1 MARTQANTPWSPKS
15 ELKSALNWT
24 SDLIV
29 IRSVSP
35 ARCANVRTYTPD
47 QTVAAMLPSI
57 AIVGRPNVGKSSL
70 FNRLVGQPVAI
81 VDPTPGVTRD
91 RLLHEV
97 ERDGFRFEIVDTGGI
112 GIVDEHRLESDI
124 YRQVDRAIGA
134 ADRIIF
140 LTDGRDGV
148 THLDRDIA
156 HRLRPLKDRV
166 ILVVNK
172 IDHDGLDNELHQ
184 FSSLGL
190 GEAIGISA
198 AQVIGISTMVEKV
211 CEDLPQARIG
221 HNEPPRP
228 ADGRISICLA
238 GRRNVGK
245 SSLTNALCGEERVI
259 VADLPGTTRDAVDVP
274 IDRPEGIFTL
284 IDTAGLRKKNQ
295 IEEDLEFYA
304 ACRTERAI
312 KRADVILLVLDASD
326 EVGAV
331 DKKIAHFCEVEGKPT
346 VIVINKWDLAEKGG
360 ASRDQYT
367 TWLRD
372 RLPGLKYAPIA
383 YTCAL
388 TGAHIGEA
396 LKLATELHAETQ
408 QRVTTSQLNDLLE
421 LAVQRRRPRKV
432 GPVHTKI
439 YYGTQVD
446 SLPPTFIFFVNRT
459 DWIEPGYSR
468 YLENFLRERLPF
480 SRVPLR
486 VLFKARESVFH
497 GQLDEH
503 QVVKARTKAERRA
516 TLIIPKT
523 TRPKRSG
530 PPRARGR
537 RS

>member
-1 MARTQANTPWSPKS
+1 
-15 ELKSALNWT
+15 
-24 SDLIV
+24 
-29 IRSVSP
+29 
-35 ARCANVRTYTPD
+35 
-47 QTVAAMLPSI
+47 MLPSI

-70 FNRLVGQPVAI
+70 FNRLVGEPIAI

-112 GIVDEHRLESDI
+112 GIVDDHRLESDV
-124 YRQVDRAIGA
+124 YRQIDRAIGA
-134 ADRIIF
+134 ADRILF
-140 LTDGRDGV
+140 LTDGREGV
-148 THLDRDIA
+148 THLDREIA
-156 HRLRPLKDRV
+156 NRLRPMQDRV
-166 ILVVNK
+166 LVVVNK
-172 IDHDGLDNELHQ
+172 LDHDGLDHEMHQ
-184 FSSLGL
+184 FVNLGL
-190 GEAIGISA
+190 GEPVGISA
-198 AQVIGISTMVEKV
+198 AQATGLSTMVERA
-211 CEDLPQARIG
+211 CEGLKGARVG
-221 HNEPPRP
+221 EEVSPRVT
-228 ADGRISICLA
+228 DGRILICLA

-245 SSLTNALCGEERVI
+245 SSLTNAFCGEERVI
-259 VADLPGTTRDAVDVP
+259 VANLPGTTRDAVDVP

-284 IDTAGLRKKNQ
+284 IDTAGLRKKAQ

-312 KRADVILLVLDASD
+312 KRADVVLLVLDASD

-346 VIVINKWDLAEKGG
+346 VLVINKWDLAEKGG
-360 ASRDQYT
+360 ATRTEYT

-372 RLPGLKYAPIA
+372 RLPGLKFAPIT

-396 LKLATELHAETQ
+396 LKLATELHHENQ
-408 QRVTTSQLNDLLE
+408 QRVTTSQLNELLE
-421 LAVQRRRPRKV
+421 QAVQRRRPRKV

-446 SLPPTFIFFVNRT
+446 TTPPTFIFFVNRT

-480 SRVPLR
+480 TKVPLR
-486 VLFKARESVFH
+486 ILFKARESVFH
-497 GQLDEH
+497 EGLDQH

-516 TLIIPKT
+516 TLVLPAKT
-523 TRPKRSG
+523 NRPKRRG
-530 PPRARGR
+530 PPPTRGR
-537 RS
+537 RK

>member
-1 MARTQANTPWSPKS
+1 MP
-15 ELKSALNWT
+15 
-24 SDLIV
+24 
-29 IRSVSP
+29 
-35 ARCANVRTYTPD
+35 
-47 QTVAAMLPSI
+47 PSI

-70 FNRLVGQPVAI
+70 FNRLVGQPIAI

-97 ERDGFRFEIVDTGGI
+97 ERDGYRFEIVDTGGI
-112 GIVDEHRLESDI
+112 GIVDEHRLEADI
-124 YRQVDRAIGA
+124 YRQVDRAIGT

-148 THLDRDIA
+148 THLDREIA
-156 HRLRPLKDRV
+156 NRLRPLGERV
-166 ILVVNK
+166 MVVVNK
-172 IDHDGLDNELHQ
+172 LDHDGLDHALYQ

-190 GEAIGISA
+190 GEPLGISA
-198 AQVIGISTMVEKV
+198 AQATGLSAMIEHACRGLVG
-211 CEDLPQARIG
+211 ARAG
-221 HNEPPRP
+221 EEPPRVD
-228 ADGRISICLA
+228 DGRILICLA

-245 SSLTNALCGEERVI
+245 SSLTNAFCGEDRVI
-259 VADLPGTTRDAVDVP
+259 VANLPGTTRDAVDVP
-274 IDRPEGIFTL
+274 IDVPEGSFTL

-312 KRADVILLVLDASD
+312 KRADVVLLVLDASD

-388 TGAHIGEA
+388 TGAHIGQA
-396 LKLATELHAETQ
+396 LKLATELHAETK
-408 QRVTTSQLNDLLE
+408 QRVATSQLNDLLE

-439 YYGTQVD
+439 YYATQVD

-480 SRVPLR
+480 SRVPMR

-497 GQLDEH
+497 GQLDEK
-503 QVVKARTKAERRA
+503 QVVKGRTKAERHA
-516 TLIIPKT
+516 TLIIPKA
-523 TRPKRSG
+523 TRLKRRG
-530 PPRARGR
+530 PPRIRGS